1 MNIYVIYERNY
12 ANLKTDL
19 DDNISFLGTYKNKRK
34 AIRKAKELVRNAK
47 ADNLYIDNQIDN
59 QRNPFKKNSSVDF
72 YYDKEYQ
79 DCVVTT
85 IGMEETKLIA

>member
-1 MNIYVIYERNY
+1 MNIYVIYEKNY
-12 ANLKTDL
+12 VDYKTGL
-19 DDNISFLGTYKNKRK
+19 DDNISFLVAYKNKRK
-34 AIRKAKELVRNAK
+34 AIRKAKELIKNAK
-47 ADNLYIDNQIDN
+47 EDRLFMDNQIEN
-59 QRNPFKKNSSVDF
+59 KRNPFKKCNTVDF